1 MGNSDGCVQCYH
13 SLPLFNLSSH
23 SLSPVLIVGFTQ
35 LLSLLFSR
43 IRQPRVIAEVIGGV
57 ILGPTVMG
65 RIPNFTDKIFPQSSL
80 HVLGLTSTLGVVFFL
95 FIVGIE
101 VDASVARR
109 NAKASLAISIAGL
122 VIPLGLGAA
131 IAVPI
136 YNNFVQPGV
145 TYGYFILFVAVAV
158 GITAF
163 PVLCRIL
170 IEVKLLDTTVGIL
183 VLSAGIGN
191 DVTGWVLLALTVA
204 LVNASTGLTALYVL
218 LAGIGYTI
226 FLIFPVKWAFKWLAR
241 RTGSLEKG
249 EPTAFMMTV
258 TLILVL
264 ISAFFTDIIGI
275 HAIFGKLAFILPLLA
290 LISFLSGGFLAG
302 LVIPKDNGFAI
313 SVVEK
318 LEDFV
323 TLLLIPQV
331 KFIFTAAL
339 WISHSP

>member
-1 MGNSDGCVQCYH
+1 
-13 SLPLFNLSSH
+13 
-23 SLSPVLIVGFTQ
+23 
-35 LLSLLFSR
+35 
-43 IRQPRVIAEVIGGV
+43 
-57 ILGPTVMG
+57 MG
-65 RIPNFTDKIFPQSSL
+65 RIPNFTNKIFPQSSL
-80 HVLGLTSTLGVVFFL
+80 HVLNLTSTLGIVFFL

-101 VDASVARR
+101 VDAGVARR

-136 YNNFVQPGV
+136 YHHFVQPDV

-275 HAIFGKLAFILPLLA
+275 HAIFGELPFDLSSLSTHP
-290 LISFLSGGFLAG
+290 LFLRWVYRRL
-302 LVIPKDNGFAI
+302 
-313 SVVEK
+313 
-318 LEDFV
+318 
-323 TLLLIPQV
+323 
-331 KFIFTAAL
+331 
-339 WISHSP
+339 SHTQREWLRHFRR